1 MKILNTILSVIIVL
15 LYSYLCYLLCDIGLL
30 SSLLGIIGFIFLTVI
45 LLLIIIEMFKL
56 KNKKKIIAYVFYIL
70 MTFVMFIGIYY
81 LNTTKSFIDS
91 FDKSD
96 KKNFD
101 NYYVVVLKSSK
112 YTKLSDLNSK
122 KIGVC
127 EKLGSNVTKKIN
139 INYSEENY
147 TSCQLLKEALFQ
159 NRVDAMIINDVNEYL
174 LSDTDDDFE
183 KKIRIIYK
191 ISIPKET
198 KNVNKNDNVDVTNT
212 PFTFFISGID
222 TSGAIS
228 TVSRSDVNIVVTVN
242 PKTYEVLLTTIP
254 RDYYVRL
261 HGTTGYKDKLTHAGI
276 YGIDKSVS
284 TVEDLLKINLNY
296 YVRVNFDSV
305 TKLVDELGGISI
317 YSDKAL
323 NFCNIKKG
331 YNYLDGKCALRFARE
346 RHSYDSGDRHRGEN
360 QEEVIKAIINKVSSS
375 STILTKYSSILSNLQ
390 DSFETDVSSDTIK
403 KLINLQASNMPKWNV
418 KTLNLNGYD
427 SHNYTYSYNSGS
439 MLYVMEPDV
448 NTVNKASRVINGM
461 LKGKTFNK
469 LGL

>member
-1 MKILNTILSVIIVL
+1 MKILNTILSVIIIL
-15 LYSYLCYLLCDIGLL
+15 LYSYLSYLLYDIGLL

-45 LLLIIIEMFKL
+45 LLLIIIGMFKL
-56 KNKKKIIAYVFYIL
+56 KKKIIAYVFYIL

-191 ISIPKET
+191 ISIPKKT

-448 NTVNKASRVINGM
+448 NTVNKASSVINGM

>member
-1 MKILNTILSVIIVL
+1 MKILNIIFSVL
-15 LYSYLCYLLCDIGLL
+15 LVLIYSYFSYLLFDIGLL
-30 SSLLGIIGFIFLTVI
+30 SGKYGIILFIILTI
-45 LLLIIIEMFKL
+45 IILLIIIGIIKG
-56 KNKKKIIAYVFYIL
+56 KKICKIISYIFYVIFLLI
-70 MTFVMFIGIYY
+70 FIVEIYY

-139 INYSEENY
+139 INYSKENY

-191 ISIPKET
+191 ISIPKKT

-228 TVSRSDVNIVVTVN
+228 TVSRSDVNIVVTIN

-261 HGTTGYKDKLTHAGI
+261 HGTSGYKDKLTHAGI

-439 MLYVMEPDV
+439 MLYVMEPDY
-448 NTVNKASRVINGM
+448 NTVNKAKKIINGM
-461 LKGKTFNK
+461 LNKKTFSE
-469 LGL
+469 LGI

>member
-1 MKILNTILSVIIVL
+1 MKILNIIFSVL
-15 LYSYLCYLLCDIGLL
+15 LVLIYSYFSYLLFDIGLL
-30 SSLLGIIGFIFLTVI
+30 SGKYGIILFIILTI
-45 LLLIIIEMFKL
+45 IILLIIIGIIKG
-56 KNKKKIIAYVFYIL
+56 KKICKIISYIFYVIFLLI
-70 MTFVMFIGIYY
+70 FIVEIYY

-174 LSDTDDDFE
+174 LRDTDDDFE

-191 ISIPKET
+191 ISIPKKT

-439 MLYVMEPDV
+439 MLYVMEPDY
-448 NTVNKASRVINGM
+448 NTVNKAKKIINGM
-461 LKGKTFNK
+461 LNKKTFSE
-469 LGL
+469 LGI

>member
-1 MKILNTILSVIIVL
+1 MKILNTVLSVIIVL
-15 LYSYLCYLLCDIGLL
+15 FYIYLGYLLYDIGLL
-30 SSLLGIIGFIFLTVI
+30 SSLLGIIGFIFLTSI
-45 LLLIIIEMFKL
+45 LLLIIIGMFKL
-56 KNKKKIIAYVFYIL
+56 KKKIIAYVFYIL
-70 MTFVMFIGIYY
+70 MIFVMSIGVYY

-96 KKNFD
+96 KENFE

-112 YTKLSDLNSK
+112 YTKLSDLDSK

-139 INYSEENY
+139 INYNEENY

-191 ISIPKET
+191 ISIPKKT
-198 KNVNKNDNVDVTNT
+198 KNVNKNDSVDVTNT
-212 PFTFFISGID
+212 PFTLFISGID

-284 TVEDLLKINLNY
+284 TVEDLLNINLNY

-403 KLINLQASNMPKWNV
+403 KIINLQASNMPKWNV

-448 NTVNKASRVINGM
+448 NTVNKASKVINGM
-461 LKGKTFNK
+461 LKGKTFSK

>member
-15 LYSYLCYLLCDIGLL
+15 FYSYLCYLLCDIGLL

-45 LLLIIIEMFKL
+45 LLLIIIGMFKL
-56 KNKKKIIAYVFYIL
+56 KKKIIAYVFYIL

-191 ISIPKET
+191 ISIPKKT

-317 YSDKAL
+317 YSDKTL

-403 KLINLQASNMPKWNV
+403 KLINLQTSSMPKWNV

-448 NTVNKASRVINGM
+448 NTVNKASSVINGM

>member
-1 MKILNTILSVIIVL
+1 MKILNTVLSVIIVL
-15 LYSYLCYLLCDIGLL
+15 FYIYLGYLLYDIGLL
-30 SSLLGIIGFIFLTVI
+30 SSLLGIIGFIFLTAI
-45 LLLIIIEMFKL
+45 LLLIIIGMFKL
-56 KNKKKIIAYVFYIL
+56 KKKIIAYVFYIL
-70 MTFVMFIGIYY
+70 MIFVMSIGVYY

-96 KKNFD
+96 KENFD

-112 YTKLSDLNSK
+112 YTKLSDLDSK

-139 INYSEENY
+139 INYNEENY

-191 ISIPKET
+191 ISIPKKT
-198 KNVNKNDNVDVTNT
+198 KNVNKNDSVDVTNT
-212 PFTFFISGID
+212 PFTLFISGID

-284 TVEDLLKINLNY
+284 TVEDLLNINLNY

-403 KLINLQASNMPKWNV
+403 KIINLQASNMPKWNV

-448 NTVNKASRVINGM
+448 NTVNKASKVINGM
-461 LKGKTFNK
+461 LKGKTFSK

>member
-1 MKILNTILSVIIVL
+1 MKILNTILSVIIIL
-15 LYSYLCYLLCDIGLL
+15 LYSYLSYLLYDIGLL

-45 LLLIIIEMFKL
+45 LLLIIIGMFKL
-56 KNKKKIIAYVFYIL
+56 KKKIIAYVFYIL

-96 KKNFD
+96 KENFD

-127 EKLGSNVTKKIN
+127 EKLESNVTKKIN

-191 ISIPKET
+191 ISIPKKT

-317 YSDKAL
+317 YSDKTL

>member
-1 MKILNTILSVIIVL
+1 MKILNTILSILLIL
-15 LYSYLCYLLCDIGLL
+15 LYSYLSYLLYDIGLL

-45 LLLIIIEMFKL
+45 LLLIIIGMFKL
-56 KNKKKIIAYVFYIL
+56 KKKIIAYVFYIL

-96 KKNFD
+96 KENFD

-127 EKLGSNVTKKIN
+127 EKLESNVTKKIN
-139 INYSEENY
+139 INYNEENY
-147 TSCQLLKEALFQ
+147 TNCQLLKEALFQ

-191 ISIPKET
+191 ISIPKKT

-261 HGTTGYKDKLTHAGI
+261 HGTSGYKDKLTHAGI

-448 NTVNKASRVINGM
+448 NTVNKASSVINGM
-461 LKGKTFNK
+461 LKGKTFSK

>member
-1 MKILNTILSVIIVL
+1 MKILNTVLSVIIVL
-15 LYSYLCYLLCDIGLL
+15 LYIYLSYLLYDIGLL

-45 LLLIIIEMFKL
+45 LLLIIIGMFKL
-56 KNKKKIIAYVFYIL
+56 KKKIIAYVFYIL

-96 KKNFD
+96 KENFD

-127 EKLGSNVTKKIN
+127 EKLESNVTKKIN
-139 INYSEENY
+139 INYNEENY
-147 TSCQLLKEALFQ
+147 TNCQLLKEALFQ

-191 ISIPKET
+191 ISIPKKT

-261 HGTTGYKDKLTHAGI
+261 HGTSGYKDKLTHAGI

-390 DSFETDVSSDTIK
+390 DSFETDVSSETIK

-448 NTVNKASRVINGM
+448 NTVNKASSVINGM
-461 LKGKTFNK
+461 LKGKTFSK

>member
-1 MKILNTILSVIIVL
+1 MKILNTILSVIIIL
-15 LYSYLCYLLCDIGLL
+15 LYSYLSYLLYDIGLL

-45 LLLIIIEMFKL
+45 LLLIIIGMFKL
-56 KNKKKIIAYVFYIL
+56 KKKIIAYVFYIL

-96 KKNFD
+96 KENFD

-127 EKLGSNVTKKIN
+127 EKLESNVTKKIN

-191 ISIPKET
+191 ISIPKKT

-448 NTVNKASRVINGM
+448 NTVNKASSVINGM

>member
-1 MKILNTILSVIIVL
+1 MKILNTILSVIIIL
-15 LYSYLCYLLCDIGLL
+15 LYSYLSYLLYDIGLL

-45 LLLIIIEMFKL
+45 LLLIIIGMFKL
-56 KNKKKIIAYVFYIL
+56 KKKIIAYVFYIL

-96 KKNFD
+96 KENFD

-191 ISIPKET
+191 ISIPKKT

>member
-1 MKILNTILSVIIVL
+1 MKILNIIFSVL
-15 LYSYLCYLLCDIGLL
+15 LVLIYSYFSYLLFDIGLL
-30 SSLLGIIGFIFLTVI
+30 SGKYGIILFIILTI
-45 LLLIIIEMFKL
+45 IILLIIIGIIKG
-56 KNKKKIIAYVFYIL
+56 KKICKIISYIFYVIFLLI
-70 MTFVMFIGIYY
+70 FIVEIYY

-101 NYYVVVLKSSK
+101 NYYVVVLKYSK

-191 ISIPKET
+191 ISIPKKT

-228 TVSRSDVNIVVTVN
+228 TVSRSDVNIVVTIN

-439 MLYVMEPDV
+439 MLYVMEPDY
-448 NTVNKASRVINGM
+448 NTVNKAKEIINGM
-461 LKGKTFNK
+461 LNNKTFSE
-469 LGL
+469 LGI

>member
-1 MKILNTILSVIIVL
+1 MKILNTILSVIIIL
-15 LYSYLCYLLCDIGLL
+15 LYSYLSYLLYDIGLL

-45 LLLIIIEMFKL
+45 LLLIIIGMFKL
-56 KNKKKIIAYVFYIL
+56 KKKIIAYVFYIL

-96 KKNFD
+96 KENFD

-174 LSDTDDDFE
+174 LRDTDDDFE

-191 ISIPKET
+191 ISIPKKT

-403 KLINLQASNMPKWNV
+403 KLINLQASDMPKWNV

>member
-1 MKILNTILSVIIVL
+1 MKILNTVLSVIIVL
-15 LYSYLCYLLCDIGLL
+15 FYIYLGYLLYDIGLL
-30 SSLLGIIGFIFLTVI
+30 SSLLGIIGFIFLTAI
-45 LLLIIIEMFKL
+45 LLLIIFGMFKL
-56 KNKKKIIAYVFYIL
+56 KKKIIAYVFYIL
-70 MTFVMFIGIYY
+70 MIFVMSIGVYY

-96 KKNFD
+96 KENFD

-112 YTKLSDLNSK
+112 YTKLSDLDSK

-139 INYSEENY
+139 INYNEENY

-191 ISIPKET
+191 ISIPKKT
-198 KNVNKNDNVDVTNT
+198 KNVNKNDSVDVTNT
-212 PFTFFISGID
+212 PFTLFISGID

-403 KLINLQASNMPKWNV
+403 KIINLQASNMPKWNV

-448 NTVNKASRVINGM
+448 NTVNKASKVINGM
-461 LKGKTFNK
+461 LKGKTFSK

>member
-1 MKILNTILSVIIVL
+1 MKILNTVLSVIIVL
-15 LYSYLCYLLCDIGLL
+15 FYIYLGYLLYDIGLL
-30 SSLLGIIGFIFLTVI
+30 SSLLGIIGFIFLTAI
-45 LLLIIIEMFKL
+45 LLLIIFGMFKF
-56 KNKKKIIAYVFYIL
+56 KKKIIAYVFYIL
-70 MTFVMFIGIYY
+70 MIFVMSIGVYY

-96 KKNFD
+96 KENFE

-112 YTKLSDLNSK
+112 YTKLSDLDSK

-139 INYSEENY
+139 INYNEENY

-191 ISIPKET
+191 ISIPKKT
-198 KNVNKNDNVDVTNT
+198 KNVNKNDSVDVTNT
-212 PFTFFISGID
+212 PFTLFISGID

-403 KLINLQASNMPKWNV
+403 KIINLQASNMPKWNV

-448 NTVNKASRVINGM
+448 NTVNKASKVINGM
-461 LKGKTFNK
+461 LKGKTFSK

>member
-15 LYSYLCYLLCDIGLL
+15 LYIYLSYLLYDIGLL
-30 SSLLGIIGFIFLTVI
+30 SSLLGIIGFMFLSVI
-45 LLLIIIEMFKL
+45 LLLIIIGMFKL
-56 KNKKKIIAYVFYIL
+56 KKKIIAYVFYIL
-70 MTFVMFIGIYY
+70 MLFVMSIGVYY

-96 KKNFD
+96 KENFD

-112 YTKLSDLNSK
+112 YTKLSDLDNK

-191 ISIPKET
+191 ISIPKKT
-198 KNVNKNDNVDVTNT
+198 KNVNKNDSVDVTNT
-212 PFTFFISGID
+212 PFTLFISGID

-254 RDYYVRL
+254 RDYYVKL
-261 HGTTGYKDKLTHAGI
+261 HGTSGYKDKLTHAGI
-276 YGIDKSVS
+276 YGIDKSVF

-317 YSDKAL
+317 YSDKTL

-448 NTVNKASRVINGM
+448 NTVNKASKVINEM
-461 LKGKTFNK
+461 LKGKTFSK

>member
-1 MKILNTILSVIIVL
+1 MKILNTILSILLVL
-15 LYSYLCYLLCDIGLL
+15 LYSYLSYLLYDIGLL

-45 LLLIIIEMFKL
+45 LLLIIIGMFKL
-56 KNKKKIIAYVFYIL
+56 KKKIIAYVFYIL

-96 KKNFD
+96 KENFD

-127 EKLGSNVTKKIN
+127 EKLESNVTKKIN
-139 INYSEENY
+139 INYNEENY
-147 TSCQLLKEALFQ
+147 TNCQLLKEALFQ

-191 ISIPKET
+191 ISIPKKT

-261 HGTTGYKDKLTHAGI
+261 HGTSGYKDKLTHAGI

-331 YNYLDGKCALRFARE
+331 YNYVDGKCALRFARE

-448 NTVNKASRVINGM
+448 NTVNKASSVINGM
-461 LKGKTFNK
+461 LKGKTFSK

>member
-1 MKILNTILSVIIVL
+1 MKILNTILSVIIIL
-15 LYSYLCYLLCDIGLL
+15 LYSYLSYLLYDIGLL

-45 LLLIIIEMFKL
+45 LLLIIIGMFKL
-56 KNKKKIIAYVFYIL
+56 KKKIIAYVFYIL

-96 KKNFD
+96 KENFD

-191 ISIPKET
+191 ISIPKKT

-448 NTVNKASRVINGM
+448 NTVNKASSVINGM

>member
-1 MKILNTILSVIIVL
+1 
-15 LYSYLCYLLCDIGLL
+15 
-30 SSLLGIIGFIFLTVI
+30 
-45 LLLIIIEMFKL
+45 
-56 KNKKKIIAYVFYIL
+56 
-70 MTFVMFIGIYY
+70 
-81 LNTTKSFIDS
+81 
-91 FDKSD
+91 
-96 KKNFD
+96 
-101 NYYVVVLKSSK
+101 
-112 YTKLSDLNSK
+112 
-122 KIGVC
+122 
-127 EKLGSNVTKKIN
+127 
-139 INYSEENY
+139 
-147 TSCQLLKEALFQ
+147 
-159 NRVDAMIINDVNEYL
+159 MIINDVNEYL

-191 ISIPKET
+191 ISIPKKT

-448 NTVNKASRVINGM
+448 NTVNKASSVINGM

>member
-1 MKILNTILSVIIVL
+1 MKILNTILSILLIL
-15 LYSYLCYLLCDIGLL
+15 LYSYLSYLLYDIGLL

-45 LLLIIIEMFKL
+45 LLLIIIGMFKL
-56 KNKKKIIAYVFYIL
+56 KKKIIAYVFYIL

-96 KKNFD
+96 KENFD

-127 EKLGSNVTKKIN
+127 EKLESNVTKKIN
-139 INYSEENY
+139 INYNEENY
-147 TSCQLLKEALFQ
+147 TNCQLLKEALFQ

-191 ISIPKET
+191 ISIPKKT

-261 HGTTGYKDKLTHAGI
+261 HGTSGYKDKLTHAGI

-390 DSFETDVSSDTIK
+390 DSFETDASSDTIK

-448 NTVNKASRVINGM
+448 NTVNKASSVINGM
-461 LKGKTFNK
+461 LKGKTFSK

>member
-1 MKILNTILSVIIVL
+1 MKILNTILSVIIIL
-15 LYSYLCYLLCDIGLL
+15 LYSYLSYLLYDIGLL

-45 LLLIIIEMFKL
+45 LLLIIIGMFKL
-56 KNKKKIIAYVFYIL
+56 KKKIIAYVFYIL

-96 KKNFD
+96 KENFD

-127 EKLGSNVTKKIN
+127 EKLESNVTKKIN

-191 ISIPKET
+191 ISIPKKT

-261 HGTTGYKDKLTHAGI
+261 HGTTGYKDKLTHAGM
-276 YGIDKSVS
+276 
-284 TVEDLLKINLNY
+284 E
-296 YVRVNFDSV
+296 
-305 TKLVDELGGISI
+305 
-317 YSDKAL
+317 
-323 NFCNIKKG
+323 
-331 YNYLDGKCALRFARE
+331 
-346 RHSYDSGDRHRGEN
+346 
-360 QEEVIKAIINKVSSS
+360 
-375 STILTKYSSILSNLQ
+375 
-390 DSFETDVSSDTIK
+390 
-403 KLINLQASNMPKWNV
+403 LINLFPQ
-418 KTLNLNGYD
+418 
-427 SHNYTYSYNSGS
+427 
-439 MLYVMEPDV
+439 
-448 NTVNKASRVINGM
+448 
-461 LKGKTFNK
+461 
-469 LGL
+469 

>member
-1 MKILNTILSVIIVL
+1 MKILNTVLSVIIVL
-15 LYSYLCYLLCDIGLL
+15 FYIYLGYLLYDIGLL
-30 SSLLGIIGFIFLTVI
+30 SSLLGIIGFIFLTAI
-45 LLLIIIEMFKL
+45 LLLIIFGMFKL
-56 KNKKKIIAYVFYIL
+56 KKKIIAYVFYIL
-70 MTFVMFIGIYY
+70 MIFVMSIGVYY

-96 KKNFD
+96 KENFD

-112 YTKLSDLNSK
+112 YTKLSDLDSK

-139 INYSEENY
+139 INYNEENY

-191 ISIPKET
+191 ISIPKKT
-198 KNVNKNDNVDVTNT
+198 KNVNKNDSVDVTNT
-212 PFTFFISGID
+212 PFTLFISGID

-284 TVEDLLKINLNY
+284 TVEDLLNINLNY

-403 KLINLQASNMPKWNV
+403 KIINLQASNMPKWNV

-448 NTVNKASRVINGM
+448 NTVNKASKVINGM
-461 LKGKTFNK
+461 LKGKTFSK

>member
-15 LYSYLCYLLCDIGLL
+15 LYSYLCYLLYDIGLL

-45 LLLIIIEMFKL
+45 LLLIIIGMFKL
-56 KNKKKIIAYVFYIL
+56 KKKIIAYVFYIL

-96 KKNFD
+96 KENFD

-127 EKLGSNVTKKIN
+127 EKLESNVTKKIN
-139 INYSEENY
+139 INYNEENY
-147 TSCQLLKEALFQ
+147 TNCQLLKEALFQ

-191 ISIPKET
+191 ISIPKKT

-261 HGTTGYKDKLTHAGI
+261 HGTSGYKDKLTHAGI

-448 NTVNKASRVINGM
+448 NTVNKASSVINGM
-461 LKGKTFNK
+461 LKGKTFSK

>member
-1 MKILNTILSVIIVL
+1 MKILNTILSVIIIL
-15 LYSYLCYLLCDIGLL
+15 LYSYLTYLLYDIGLL

-45 LLLIIIEMFKL
+45 LLLIIIGMFKL
-56 KNKKKIIAYVFYIL
+56 KKKIIAYVFYIL

-81 LNTTKSFIDS
+81 LNTTKNFIDS

-96 KKNFD
+96 KENFD

-191 ISIPKET
+191 ISIPKKT
-198 KNVNKNDNVDVTNT
+198 KKVNKNDNVDVTNT

-403 KLINLQASNMPKWNV
+403 KLINLQASDMPKWNV

>member
-1 MKILNTILSVIIVL
+1 MKILNTVLSVIIVL
-15 LYSYLCYLLCDIGLL
+15 FYIYLGYLLYDIGLL
-30 SSLLGIIGFIFLTVI
+30 SSLLGIIGFIFLTAI
-45 LLLIIIEMFKL
+45 LLLIIFGMFKL
-56 KNKKKIIAYVFYIL
+56 KKKIIAYVFYIL

-112 YTKLSDLNSK
+112 YTKLSDLDSK

-139 INYSEENY
+139 INYNEENY

-191 ISIPKET
+191 ISIPKKT
-198 KNVNKNDNVDVTNT
+198 KNVNKNDSVDVTNT
-212 PFTFFISGID
+212 PFTLFISGID

-403 KLINLQASNMPKWNV
+403 KIINLQASNMPKWNV

-448 NTVNKASRVINGM
+448 NTVNKASKVINGM
-461 LKGKTFNK
+461 LKGKTFSK

>member
-1 MKILNTILSVIIVL
+1 MKILNTVLSVIIVL
-15 LYSYLCYLLCDIGLL
+15 FYIYLGYLLYDIGLL
-30 SSLLGIIGFIFLTVI
+30 SSLLGIIGFIFLTAI
-45 LLLIIIEMFKL
+45 LLLIIFGMFKF
-56 KNKKKIIAYVFYIL
+56 KKKIIAYVFYIL
-70 MTFVMFIGIYY
+70 MIFVMSIGVYY

-96 KKNFD
+96 KENFE

-112 YTKLSDLNSK
+112 YTKLSDLDSK

-139 INYSEENY
+139 INYNEENY

-191 ISIPKET
+191 ISIPKKT
-198 KNVNKNDNVDVTNT
+198 KNVNKNDSVDVTNT
-212 PFTFFISGID
+212 PFTLFISGID

-284 TVEDLLKINLNY
+284 TVEDLLNINLNY

-448 NTVNKASRVINGM
+448 NTVNKASKVINGM
-461 LKGKTFNK
+461 LKGKTFSK

>member
-15 LYSYLCYLLCDIGLL
+15 LYSYLCYLLYDIGLL

-45 LLLIIIEMFKL
+45 LLLIIIGMFKL
-56 KNKKKIIAYVFYIL
+56 KKKIIAYVFYIL

-96 KKNFD
+96 KENFD

-127 EKLGSNVTKKIN
+127 EKLESNVTKKIN
-139 INYSEENY
+139 INYNEENY
-147 TSCQLLKEALFQ
+147 TNCQLLKEALFQ

-183 KKIRIIYK
+183 KKIRIIYR
-191 ISIPKET
+191 ISIPKKT

-261 HGTTGYKDKLTHAGI
+261 HGTSGYKDKLTHAGI

-448 NTVNKASRVINGM
+448 NTVNKASSVINGM
-461 LKGKTFNK
+461 LKGKTFSK

>member
-1 MKILNTILSVIIVL
+1 MKILNTILSVIIIL
-15 LYSYLCYLLCDIGLL
+15 LYSYLSYLLYDIGLL

-45 LLLIIIEMFKL
+45 LLLIIIGMFKL
-56 KNKKKIIAYVFYIL
+56 KKKIIAYVFYIL

-96 KKNFD
+96 KENFD

-191 ISIPKET
+191 ISIPKKT

-276 YGIDKSVS
+276 YGIDKSIS

-317 YSDKAL
+317 YSDKTL

>member
-1 MKILNTILSVIIVL
+1 MKILNTILNVIIIL
-15 LYSYLCYLLCDIGLL
+15 LYSYLSYLLYDIGLL

-45 LLLIIIEMFKL
+45 LLLIIIGMFKL
-56 KNKKKIIAYVFYIL
+56 KKKIIAYVFYIL

-96 KKNFD
+96 KENFD

-174 LSDTDDDFE
+174 LRDTDDDFE

-191 ISIPKET
+191 ISIPKKT

>member
-1 MKILNTILSVIIVL
+1 MKILNTVLSVIIVL
-15 LYSYLCYLLCDIGLL
+15 FYIYLGYLLYDIGLL
-30 SSLLGIIGFIFLTVI
+30 SSLLGIIGFIFLTAI
-45 LLLIIIEMFKL
+45 LLLIIIGMFKL
-56 KNKKKIIAYVFYIL
+56 KKKIIAYVFYIL

-112 YTKLSDLNSK
+112 YTKLSDLDSK

-139 INYSEENY
+139 INYNEENY

-191 ISIPKET
+191 ISIPKKT

-212 PFTFFISGID
+212 PFTLFISGID

-284 TVEDLLKINLNY
+284 TVEDLLNINLNY

-375 STILTKYSSILSNLQ
+375 STIITKYSSILSNLQ

-403 KLINLQASNMPKWNV
+403 KIINLQASNMPKWNV

-448 NTVNKASRVINGM
+448 NTVNKASKVINGM
-461 LKGKTFNK
+461 LKGKTFSK